1 MKPSRVRNRVQ
12 AYVLV
17 LAVLCLVSTFRF
29 AWESPQPSRP
39 LGESPFGDYLRRFD
53 ELKKAL
59 PARGVVG
66 YVDNRA
72 DNPLG
77 PGYYYAVQ
85 YALAP
90 LVVER
95 STERNLVVGNFTSAA
110 VTSQY
115 PANLVPIRDFGQ
127 GVILFTQR
135 HR

>member
-1 MKPSRVRNRVQ
+1 MKPSRVRNRVPT
-12 AYVLV
+12 YVLA

-29 AWESPQPSRP
+29 TRESPQPSRP
-39 LGESPFGDYLRRFD
+39 LGDNPFDKYLHRFD
-53 ELKKAL
+53 ELKKVL
-59 PARGVVG
+59 PPRGVVG

-77 PGYYYAVQ
+77 PGHYYAVQ

-95 STERNLVVGNFTSAA
+95 STEQNLVVGNFTSAA
-110 VTSQY
+110 VASQY
-115 PANLVPIRDFGQ
+115 PPNLVPIRDFGQ
-127 GVILFTQR
+127 GVMLFTQR